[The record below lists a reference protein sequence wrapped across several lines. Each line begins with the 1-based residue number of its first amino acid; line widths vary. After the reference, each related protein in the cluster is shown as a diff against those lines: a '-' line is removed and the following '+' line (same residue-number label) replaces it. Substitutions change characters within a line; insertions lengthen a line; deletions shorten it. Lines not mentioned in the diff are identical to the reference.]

1 MSISAF
7 DSSAKQYD
15 SDFTNSKIGRLQR
28 QRVYKYLFPLLNK
41 NIKILEIN
49 CGTGHDA
56 ITLAPNVYSILA
68 TDISKKMI
76 EVAKQ
81 KNIHNN
87 LKFEIQDIKK
97 FGGNLSAD
105 FGLLFSNFGG
115 LNCLNADEIK
125 SFGKN
130 ISNSLTSNAKLVL
143 VLMGKKCWIEN
154 LWYKYQKD
162 ARLNRRNTKDA
173 VPTKIN
179 ESAFN
184 TYYYSPAELS
194 ELLKENYSIV
204 KVRPVGLFI
213 PPSYLESLFKSR
225 LWLLRLLNVLE
236 KIFGNF
242 SFLSNYADHYLII
255 LEKK

>member
-1 MSISAF
+1 MSTSAF

-28 QRVYKYLFPLLNK
+28 QRVYKYLFPLLN
-41 NIKILEIN
+41 NNTKILEIN

-56 ITLAPNVYSILA
+56 IKLAPKVYSILA
-68 TDISKKMI
+68 TDISEKMI
-76 EVAKQ
+76 EVAEQ

-97 FGGNLSAD
+97 FGENLSAD
-105 FGLLFSNFGG
+105 FDLLFSNFGG
-115 LNCLNADEIK
+115 LNCLTAEEIK
-125 SFGKN
+125 SFGKKIN
-130 ISNSLTSNAKLVL
+130 NNLTSNSKLVL

-184 TYYYSPAELS
+184 TYYYSPTELS
-194 ELLKENYSIV
+194 ELLKENYSLV

-213 PPSYLESLFKSR
+213 PPSYLESLFKSK

>member
-1 MSISAF
+1 MSTSAF

-28 QRVYKYLFPLLNK
+28 QSVYKYLFPLLNK
-41 NIKILEIN
+41 NTKILEIN

-56 ITLAPNVYSILA
+56 ITLAPKVNSILA
-68 TDISKKMI
+68 TDISEKMI
-76 EVAKQ
+76 EIAEQ
-81 KNIHNN
+81 KNKYNN
-87 LKFEIQDIKK
+87 LKFEIQDIKNLHQ
-97 FGGNLSAD
+97 NLSSNFD
-105 FGLLFSNFGG
+105 LLFSNFGG

-130 ISNSLTSNAKLVL
+130 ISNNLHFKAKVVL
-143 VLMGKKCWIEN
+143 VVMGKKCWMEN
-154 LWYKYQKD
+154 LWYKLQKD
-162 ARLNRRNTKDA
+162 ERLNRRNTKDA

-179 ESAFN
+179 ESTFN
-184 TYYYSPAELS
+184 TYYYSPAELI
-194 ELLKENYSIV
+194 ELLQENYSLV

-213 PPSYLESLFKSR
+213 PPSYLESLFKSK
-225 LWLLRLLNVLE
+225 LWILNLLNALE
-236 KIFGNF
+236 KLIGNF